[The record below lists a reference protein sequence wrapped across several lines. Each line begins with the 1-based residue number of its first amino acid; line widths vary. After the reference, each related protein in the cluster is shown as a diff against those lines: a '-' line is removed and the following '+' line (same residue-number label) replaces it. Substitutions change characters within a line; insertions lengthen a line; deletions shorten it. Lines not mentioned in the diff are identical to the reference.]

1 MILEGA
7 NGGTHGTP
15 VAELAILA
23 RKHEILTASITGVL
37 IEGPVALQDIARVEA
52 AALETF
58 MNGLAVIAEFHH
70 LTLEIWPIVDTDAVG
85 SITFLQNISNNF
97 LSNKGLNGL
106 EFEYL

>member
-1 MILEGA
+1 M
-7 NGGTHGTP
+7 
-15 VAELAILA
+15 
-23 RKHEILTASITGVL
+23 L

-58 MNGLAVIAEFHH
+58 MNGLAVITEFHH